1 MKLGL
6 IGKGTVGSAVY
17 RGLGELGHTMSFV
30 DPAYPETR
38 FEDILDT
45 DCVFVCVPT
54 DQAANGDCD
63 TSIVESVVAQLDASG
78 YTGLVA
84 IKSSIVPGTAA
95 RLSAEHPA
103 LRICSVPEFLR
114 ARLAYEDFTTN
125 HDLLIIGST
134 REEDYAIIRE
144 AHGHYP
150 QQVVHASPTEA
161 EIVKYFNNV
170 NHAVQII
177 FANMAFDVSK
187 SLGANYDVVYN
198 AIIKRDCFNPAYLDC
213 NENLRGFGGHCL
225 PKDTSAWNN
234 LMKQLGLHYTMI
246 QAAIDDNKN
255 LPK

>member
-1 MKLGL
+1 
-6 IGKGTVGSAVY
+6 
-17 RGLGELGHTMSFV
+17 
-30 DPAYPETR
+30 
-38 FEDILDT
+38 
-45 DCVFVCVPT
+45 
-54 DQAANGDCD
+54 
-63 TSIVESVVAQLDASG
+63 
-78 YTGLVA
+78 
-84 IKSSIVPGTAA
+84 
-95 RLSAEHPA
+95 
-103 LRICSVPEFLR
+103 
-114 ARLAYEDFTTN
+114 
-125 HDLLIIGST
+125 LIIGST

-150 QQVVHASPTEA
+150 QQVVYSSPTEA